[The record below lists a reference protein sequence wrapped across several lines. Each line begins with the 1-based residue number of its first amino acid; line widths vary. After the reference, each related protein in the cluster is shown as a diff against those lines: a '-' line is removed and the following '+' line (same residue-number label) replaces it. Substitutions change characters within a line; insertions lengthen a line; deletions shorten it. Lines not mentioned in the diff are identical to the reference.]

1 MENAKTLE
9 EKQELAIVFE
19 KMQLLAQAH
28 EAEKAEL
35 TKQVKAALGHLE
47 SSVIVSQAYDTA
59 DANKLEKKSDFDQKI
74 DKTHKEARWAR
85 KKIFEQLASKDADMK
100 LKLSFQEKKIMRQFA
115 GIVNDVENWTRV
127 EKKDENLTFTP
138 SVEKVILDYIH
149 SNPEQAARNTDEQW
163 ISALQE
169 KGLVIKQESRAERR
183 LGARGTT
190 YLKEFAQYYAQ
201 SFNLDQTQDY
211 TAGKNIRKYFDMV
224 RQSGGFEGMLATYWD
239 VAESSREAFKDKER
253 ASRLAKRL
261 EKADPKT
268 DSDLLNLFVDF
279 NLDGTVAHGDSGL
292 KSGLQIHSLY
302 ERLAGNDQ
310 AEQAKIIENILAA
323 TNKANGLESEAT
335 ITKENATQLENLDK
349 IQTLLQNPPVD
360 VRYILQYGAEA
371 TDKFAKERI
380 AQGEELLKEKK
391 AIEKRVDEEMVRI
404 RQEAGKALEEAELL
418 GDVEAI
424 EQLNRFQKIPEQQL
438 REGLREVMEGQV
450 AEFKQS
456 GLGIGVGFPLEKIL
470 KGLSFNVATSVD
482 KNGKLNVGINLAR
495 NKTIK
500 LTDKLKAFM
509 GASVGTTLGVIPIA
523 GANVGLAQDVTGK
536 KMDQTLSLVSKKTLS
551 TGAHV
556 FASPAILGWGLNLGY
571 DRDLNAGRLEQEKRI
586 NKSIKEVI
594 GKLLQTTNEKGE
606 VVKDAPFKLDETKIK
621 AEMLARYPKGAEKDL
636 KAATDNVI
644 KVLRLYEGTP
654 INPTTTQ
661 LISEELAKAYSL
673 AWSNLQVQKLH
684 NKGILNGRY
693 FSGVG
698 VSVTFFAEVIP
709 VVGIVKFARHRFAG
723 TADDLSSLEQVK
735 KVMKSDEYN
744 KELEG

>member
-35 TKQVKAALGHLE
+35 TKQVKATLGHLE

-115 GIVNDVENWTRV
+115 GIVNDVENWTRA

-138 SVEKVILDYIH
+138 SVEKVILDYVH

-239 VAESSREAFKDKER
+239 AAESSREAFKDKER

-302 ERLAGNDQ
+302 ERLAGNDEV
-310 AEQAKIIENILAA
+310 EQAKIIDNILAA
-323 TNKANGLESEAT
+323 TNKANGLEGEAA
-335 ITKENATQLENLDK
+335 ITRENAKSIEQLDK
-349 IQTLLQNPPVD
+349 IQTLLKNPPVD

-371 TDKFAKERI
+371 TDKFIADYQDKVQLAKTP
-380 AQGEELLKEKK
+380 AEEQAFNEAVDKGVEDVEKNIKEAKQQ
-391 AIEKRVDEEMVRI
+391 AEKDND
-404 RQEAGKALEEAELL
+404 QEALQVLNELEKLPREKLKL
-418 GDVEAI
+418 GLAQV
-424 EQLNRFQKIPEQQL
+424 L
-438 REGLREVMEGQV
+438 EGQV
-450 AEFKQS
+450 M
-456 GLGIGVGFPLEKIL
+456 GLSTSRVGGGVNIPLEKLL
-470 KGLSFNVATSVD
+470 KGLSFNLGATID
-482 KNGKLNVGINLAR
+482 KSGKPNLGINLAR
-495 NKTIK
+495 NGSVD
-500 LTDKLKAFM
+500 LSDNGRFKAFG
-509 GASVGTTLGVIPIA
+509 GANAGTTLATIPVLGATA
-523 GANVGLAQDVTGK
+523 GLGYTFENK
-536 KMDQTLSLVSKKTLS
+536 KMDQSLTNRSEKTVSA
-551 TGAHV
+551 GGHV
-556 FASPAILGWGLNLGY
+556 IWSPVLLGRGGSIGI
-571 DRDLNAGRLEQEKRI
+571 DRDLNRGRLEQEKNI
-586 NKSIKEVI
+586 LNSISTVTAD
-594 GKLLQTTNEKGE
+594 LLT
-606 VVKDAPFKLDETKIK
+606 
-621 AEMLARYPKGAEKDL
+621 KGAVDGKFKADPSVIEAAL
-636 KAATDNVI
+636 KERYGKTKKEDMAQAVKNLTMAL
-644 KVLRLYEGTP
+644 KMYEGVE
-654 INPTTTQ
+654 INAATTQ

-698 VSVTFFAEVIP
+698 VSVTFFAGVIP
-709 VVGIVKFARHRFAG
+709 VVGILKFANHRFAG